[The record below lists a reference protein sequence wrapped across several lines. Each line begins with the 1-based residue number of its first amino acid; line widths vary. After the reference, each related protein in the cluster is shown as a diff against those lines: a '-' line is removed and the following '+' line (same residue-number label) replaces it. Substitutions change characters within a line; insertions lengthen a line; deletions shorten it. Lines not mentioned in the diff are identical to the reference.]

1 MDTYQFYHSMPKFEL
16 HVHVEGAVSAD
27 TYFRLASDNGVK
39 LPADTPEAWRKYF
52 EFKDFPHFIEVYI
65 TAVSAI
71 KKASDYTFLVEEFYR
86 NQHEQN
92 ILYSEAYLSASFLTG
107 RFKDDEILDALEAG
121 MKSGEAKYGVRV
133 NFIPDIARNIPDS
146 QEAVL
151 DLVIKGKRRGLFIG
165 IGLGGLETG
174 YPADLFSGTYKRA
187 AAAGLKLLAHA
198 GEAVGP
204 ESIWLALRSLN
215 AERIGHGIR
224 CLEDPELVQY
234 LRETKTHVEV
244 SPASNYCLKLVN
256 DDMPHPIRKMIEAGI
271 YCSINSDDPAM
282 FSTDLTQQY
291 VLLGRQGFSHEELLQ
306 LNRNA
311 LDASFLSME
320 EKIQYHSLL
329 NAWKGI

>member
-1 MDTYQFYHSMPKFEL
+1 MDLYQLYKSMPKFEL

-27 TYFRLASDNGVK
+27 TYFRLATDNGIK
-39 LPADTPEAWRKYF
+39 LPVETPEEWRKYF
-52 EFKDFPHFIEVYI
+52 EFKDFPHFIDVYI

-71 KKASDYTFLVEEFYR
+71 KKPSDYTFLVEEFYR
-86 NQHEQN
+86 NQQAQN

-107 RFKDDEILDALEAG
+107 RFKDDKILDALEAG

-146 QEAVL
+146 QQAVL
-151 DLVIKGKRRGLFIG
+151 DLIIKGMQRGLFIG

-174 YPADLFSGTYKRA
+174 YPADMFTGTYKRA
-187 AAAGLKLLAHA
+187 AEAGLKLVAHA

-215 AERIGHGIR
+215 AARIGHGIR
-224 CLEDPELVQY
+224 CLDDPELVQY
-234 LRETKTHVEV
+234 LRDTKTHVEV

-256 DDMPHPIRKMIEAGI
+256 EDTPHPIRKMIDQGVF
-271 YCSINSDDPAM
+271 CSINSDDPAM

-291 VLLGRQGFSHEELLQ
+291 VLLSSQGFSHEELLQ
-306 LNRNA
+306 LNKNA
-311 LDASFLSME
+311 LDASFLSIE
-320 EKIQYHSLL
+320 EKAHYHSLL
-329 NAWKGI
+329 NAWRGI

>member
-1 MDTYQFYHSMPKFEL
+1 MPKFEL

-27 TYFRLASDNGVK
+27 TYFRLAADNGVK
-39 LPADTPEAWRKYF
+39 LPVDTPEEWRKYF
-52 EFKDFPHFIEVYI
+52 EFKDFPHFIDVYI

-71 KKASDYTFLVEEFYR
+71 KKPSDYTFLVEEFYR
-86 NQHEQN
+86 NQQAQN
-92 ILYSEAYLSASFLTG
+92 ILYSEAFLSASFFTG
-107 RFKDDEILDALEAG
+107 RFGDDEILDALEAG

-151 DLVIKGKRRGLFIG
+151 NLIIKGKQRGLFIG

-174 YPADLFSGTYKRA
+174 YPADMFTETYKKA
-187 AAAGLKLLAHA
+187 AADGLKLVAHA

-204 ESIWLALRSLN
+204 ESIWLALRALN

-224 CLEDPELVQY
+224 CLDDPELVQF
-234 LRETKTHVEV
+234 LGDKKIHVEV

-256 DDMPHPIRKMIEAGI
+256 DDAPHPIRKMIDQGVF
-271 YCSINSDDPAM
+271 CSINSDDPAM

-291 VLLGRQGFSHEELLQ
+291 VLLSSQGFSHEELLQ

-311 LDASFLSME
+311 LDASFLSQE
-320 EKIQYHSLL
+320 EKDHYHSLI
-329 NAWKGI
+329 NTWKGI